1 MSRRKKAVRAKKE
14 RRQPSYALKVK
25 VDGPGVHRKSIAI
38 PELVKICQSL
48 QSAVHR
54 QAESMARPRAS
65 TLRRG
70 PITANA
76 QGECTLELT
85 GIVAGS
91 TGLTFRYAK
100 SQQHLPIA
108 VATFGTEVLAR
119 VASTLR
125 DFEKNKPA
133 QSEIDP
139 GVLASL
145 LDLGT
150 ALDRKSITK
159 ISLTVPGHDG
169 RRGSVKAVYTPA
181 VKERIVAR
189 MAAPKQE
196 SVSIDGKLEMADFK
210 ETGRVCRIH
219 PSIGLPVQCSF
230 DPSKEE
236 EIYHALRRPA
246 RVSGVARVNPHSGK
260 IEEIKIEN
268 IEPLDELML
277 GARNFAAGYSLEQL
291 AEMQG
296 VRPLTRPD
304 DLAGGWPAD
313 ENVDDF
319 IAATYASRS

>member
-1 MSRRKKAVRAKKE
+1 MSSRKKAVREKKE
-14 RRQPSYALKVK
+14 RKQPSYALKVK

-38 PELVKICQSL
+38 PELVKICQSV

-54 QAESMARPRAS
+54 QAESMARPMAS

-76 QGECTLELT
+76 QDECTLELT

-133 QSEIDP
+133 QLETDP

-159 ISLTVPGHDG
+159 ISLIVPGRDG
-169 RRGSVKAVYTPA
+169 GKAVKAVYTTA
-181 VKERIVAR
+181 VKGRIASR

-196 SVSIDGKLEMADFK
+196 SVSIDGKLEMVDLK

-230 DPSKEE
+230 DPSKED
-236 EIYHALRRPA
+236 EICQALSRPV
-246 RVSGVARVNPHSGK
+246 RVTGVARVNPHSGR

-268 IEPLDELML
+268 IERLDELML
-277 GARNFAAGYSLEQL
+277 GASNFAAGYSLEKL

-296 VRPLTRPD
+296 VQPLTRPD

-319 IAATYASRS
+319 IETTYASRS